1 MNVID
6 LEKFKNESLKCY
18 IINSILKDSE
28 FLSDKEKNIF
38 MRNYNSKT
46 FDKAI
51 DSIIN
56 KINKKNILPTN
67 NINQGL
73 YIEEYMNFENNLFKI
88 LIDVN
93 FCGEKINCI
102 FCSVLHVSDLN
113 KKIS

>member
-18 IINSILKDSE
+18 IINSIIKYSE
-28 FLSDKEKNIF
+28 ILPDKEKDIF
-38 MRNYNSKT
+38 IRNCNGKP

-51 DSIIN
+51 NSIIN

-73 YIEEYMNFENNLFKI
+73 YIEEYINFENNLFKI
-88 LIDVN
+88 LIDIN
-93 FCGEKINCI
+93 FCGETINFI
-102 FCSVLHVSDLN
+102 FCYLSHVSDLN